1 MGGASCR
8 LLGAG
13 WQCWQR
19 FRFRLFSGV
28 AALGVAGQRFAGQGC
43 RMCCPTAVILLSSLP
58 SVCGVLVVLFL
69 LGTVLR
75 SCPAAGRLMLLDF
88 EVQRCTRRCATS
100 GRKLDPGET
109 FYSVLQVDGAQV
121 VRTDYAVDV
130 WQDPPEEAFAWWKSC
145 IPSSD
150 SSTPKLAPNEVLLE
164 LFDQLGQ
171 QPDATDMRYILALLL
186 IRRRLLR
193 HDDEVCG
200 SGEDGSRNL
209 MLYCPSREETYQVP
223 EVDLDETRIGR
234 IQAELSELL
243 YADTSGG

>member
-1 MGGASCR
+1 MGGAGSR

-19 FRFRLFSGV
+19 FRFCHLLGQQPLESPSGSLQASGV
-28 AALGVAGQRFAGQGC
+28 KC
-43 RMCCPTAVILLSSLP
+43 
-58 SVCGVLVVLFL
+58 VVLQRRFFYHPGPLFAVFL

-75 SCPAAGRLMLLDF
+75 SCPTAGRLMLLDF

-145 IPSSD
+145 VPSSD
-150 SSTPKLAPNEVLLE
+150 SLTPKLAPNEVLLE

-193 HDDEVCG
+193 HDDQVCG
-200 SGEDGSRNL
+200 SDEDDSRNL
-209 MLYCPSREETYQVP
+209 VLYCPSREETYQVP